1 MLFNGG
7 AAGKKRPSLKTYS
20 RVKRMSFRNPSTGD
34 RMSKITRITAASVI
48 AVLLGAGVSCAIAAD
63 NKPDKTQGM
72 EGSNTAVMQFP
83 LAAQIPQMA
92 GYELRGRRIT
102 VAPGG
107 AVTEHSHAT
116 RPGMVYILEG
126 SMTEHRG
133 DAARVVKAGDSW
145 AEDANTVHWFRNTTD
160 KPCVFWAV
168 DVVKK

>member
-1 MLFNGG
+1 
-7 AAGKKRPSLKTYS
+7 
-20 RVKRMSFRNPSTGD
+20 
-34 RMSKITRITAASVI
+34 MSKITKITVASVI
-48 AVLLGAGVSCAIAAD
+48 AVLLGAGVSCAIAAE
-63 NKPDKTQGM
+63 NKPDKTQGLQ
-72 EGSNTAVMQFP
+72 GSDTAVMQFP

-102 VAPGG
+102 VVPGG
-107 AVTEHSHAT
+107 AVTEHAHTT

-133 DAARVVKAGDSW
+133 DVARVVKAGDTW
-145 AEDANTVHWFRNTTD
+145 AEEANTVHWFKNTTD